1 MYGSAMRSHFSFSVF
16 FFTVFPVIFPVIF
29 PVVFPVVI
37 VVLVFLSVLVHILL
51 LSNYS
56 PFIMF
61 SLAICIIRFTI

>member
-16 FFTVFPVIFPVIF
+16 FFTVFPVI
-29 PVVFPVVI
+29 FPVVI

>member
-16 FFTVFPVIFPVIF
+16 FFTVFPVIF